1 MDKKISAIVR
11 SSFCSCRDMY
21 KARRCLIR
29 EKCEMIL
36 RAFITRRLD
45 YCNTLLYG
53 LPEKQIKKL
62 KGDQNSATQL
72 VTDTRKYD
80 HITTVLI

>member
-1 MDKKISAIVR
+1 
-11 SSFCSCRDMY
+11 
-21 KARRCLIR
+21 
-29 EKCEMIL
+29 MIL